1 MTSCAPV
8 LLRSTG
14 SYRMQSWHSWPG
26 VELVDDEQ
34 FWKLSKT
41 SENILF

>member
-1 MTSCAPV
+1 MTSHAPV

-14 SYRMQSWHSWPG
+14 NYRLQSWHSWPG
-26 VELVDDEQ
+26 VELIDDDQ
-34 FWKLSKT
+34 FWKLSNT